1 MATNRRTG
9 ASWVSGIRGRP
20 FGSRSRAAVY
30 VFSLPLFVLAFTLIA
45 SAECVAHPEQRT
57 ATQFKI
63 ETSYELTF
71 FVDED
76 ESGASVVPKA
86 LTAAQTGPS
95 SGGTHSV
102 PEGWSAGV

>member
-9 ASWVSGIRGRP
+9 ASRVPGIRGLP

-30 VFSLPLFVLAFTLIA
+30 VFSLPLFVLAFTPIA
-45 SAECVAHPEQRT
+45 SAECVKHPEQRT

-76 ESGASVVPKA
+76 ESGAAVAPKA
-86 LTAAQTGPS
+86 MSPA
-95 SGGTHSV
+95 
-102 PEGWSAGV
+102 